1 MYTVSGAQEHMW
13 RDQQVTF
20 KGKKDSVNLRFC
32 SSLKNVLKVL
42 KAQGEIKKNEK
53 NERIRVISYLKI
65 KSYKGEVVYYMSLL
79 NFALD

>member
-1 MYTVSGAQEHMW
+1 MW